1 MAQHRFVL
9 PLLAL
14 AFASPALGA
23 AKKAVP
29 APAVSPTA
37 IADGLIVKRNYKGAF
52 TLLLAAAKAGDAKA
66 MVRLA
71 NAYRYGLGT
80 ARDEGA
86 AQDWYQ
92 KASAAGSKEAA
103 LALQRRNVAVPPT
116 PKKLAMKGDG
126 TDIVQGVDYA
136 LLPDRPTGAPDWT
149 SLAAAQKNPAAL
161 KALNG
166 AASGEVQLIQ
176 ARLGDGEGLRS
187 TTAPNTA
194 KDELGRSA
202 LMIAVARDK
211 SDAMAALLSTKPDF
225 AALDKQGLS
234 AAGLAARACDASKL
248 DQLAAAG
255 DDLKGGKVP
264 PIVLAA
270 ANCEDWN
277 KLKASFAKVDFNA
290 QDSRGRSAAYYA
302 ATAGNVSVLGWLADQ
317 GADLGAADKDGYT
330 PLHSAALHGQA
341 QAFRFILTKTGKI
354 DVKSVREVT
363 PLMLAAY
370 SGCIDCIA
378 ASLDSKPALDQK
390 DADGDTALLFAVRSL
405 QGVAAQKLADSGAN
419 PNARNNAGD
428 TPIKLGL
435 RLGLTQIKAQN

>member
-9 PLLAL
+9 PLLAI
-14 AFASPALGA
+14 AMVSPALGA
-23 AKKAVP
+23 TKKVEAPP
-29 APAVSPTA
+29 ALSATA

-52 TLLLAAAKAGDAKA
+52 TLLLTAAKAGDAKA

-80 ARDEGA
+80 VQDEAA

-103 LALQRRNVAVPPT
+103 LSLQRGNIAVPPT

-136 LLPDRPTGAPDWT
+136 HLPDRPKGAPDWI
-149 SLAAAQKNPAAL
+149 SLAAAQKNSAAL

-176 ARLGDGEGLRS
+176 ARLGDGEGLRT

-211 SDAMAALLSTKPDF
+211 PDAMAALLSTKPDF
-225 AALDKQGLS
+225 AALDKQGFS

-264 PIVLAA
+264 PLVLAA

-290 QDSRGRSAAYYA
+290 QDSRGRSAAFYA
-302 ATAGNVSVLGWLADQ
+302 ASMGNVSLLGWLSDQ
-317 GADLGAADKDGYT
+317 GADLDAADQDGYT
-330 PLHSAALHGQA
+330 PLHSAALRGQA
-341 QAFRFILTKTGKI
+341 QAFRFVLTKTGKT
-354 DVKSVREVT
+354 DVKSMREVT

-370 SGCIDCIA
+370 SGCIDCIT

-419 PNARNNAGD
+419 PNAKNNAGD

-435 RLGLTQIKAQN
+435 RLGLTQIKAPN